1 FMWDTI
7 VSTNIL
13 KSDGTRPLGAKA
25 SNKVIE
31 NVLKGGNEYILETSI
46 DGKKYITK
54 YVPIKNSEG
63 KIVGMWANGI
73 EKKVAVSHIT
83 GIRKRITQ
91 ISLLAIIIAFITFLC
106 LSIKM
111 ASDIRNFDVR
121 LQTNIN

>member
-1 FMWDTI
+1 MWDTI